1 MTRIKFCGLSRACD
15 IVAANELMPDYIG
28 FVFAPKSR
36 RYVDEKKAAALRAL
50 LHPDILAVGVFV
62 KEETDF
68 IARLLQEG
76 VIDIV
81 QLHGNENESY
91 LEALR
96 EKTDKPVIQAFG
108 ADSGETVRKAK
119 NSQADFILFDSAGG
133 GTGQIFDW
141 NVLAGVKRPY
151 FLAGGLNAENA
162 EEAVRALHP
171 YAVDVSSG
179 IETNGVKDREKMR
192 KFAAAVRAAAGK
204 DEKR

>member
-15 IVAANELMPDYIG
+15 IAAANELMPDYIG

-50 LHPDILAVGVFV
+50 FHPDILAVGVFV

-91 LEALR
+91 L
-96 EKTDKPVIQAFG
+96 
-108 ADSGETVRKAK
+108 
-119 NSQADFILFDSAGG
+119 
-133 GTGQIFDW
+133 
-141 NVLAGVKRPY
+141 
-151 FLAGGLNAENA
+151 
-162 EEAVRALHP
+162 
-171 YAVDVSSG
+171 
-179 IETNGVKDREKMR
+179 
-192 KFAAAVRAAAGK
+192 
-204 DEKR
+204 